1 VRQCVLAWVS
11 GFRQGPFD
19 LSDVFFQPVDF
30 GAVNIR
36 SQYSV
41 HLFLDRRSSD
51 LLIETS
57 EVGDKPLSHFEQ
69 FCMTL
74 GWLRHGIHE
83 FVFSFIVH
91 NGLHSAA
98 VAAPLD
104 ARRIQ
109 TVNRY
114 GIVSI

>member
-1 VRQCVLAWVS
+1 MRLAWVS

-19 LSDVFFQPVDF
+19 PSDVFFQPVDF
-30 GAVNIR
+30 GAVNVR

-57 EVGDKPLSHFEQ
+57 EVGDKPLTHFEQ
-69 FCMTL
+69 LRMTL
-74 GWLRHGIHE
+74 GWLRHGIHA
-83 FVFSFIVH
+83 
-91 NGLHSAA
+91 AA
-98 VAAPLD
+98 VAVPLD